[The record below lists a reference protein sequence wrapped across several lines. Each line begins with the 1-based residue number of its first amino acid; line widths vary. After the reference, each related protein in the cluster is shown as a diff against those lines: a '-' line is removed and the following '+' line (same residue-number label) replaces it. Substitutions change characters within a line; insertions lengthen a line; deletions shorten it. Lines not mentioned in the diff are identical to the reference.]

1 MRFFIYL
8 FIVCAAGITGCAPSV
23 VEIARDDQKTEVTAT
38 ERKQIV
44 QAVTNLEPIGQHL
57 ESTGR
62 KPEGKAVMSQAE
74 VIEKAMAIKLE
85 EKVAPTVSFIQWQ
98 LAKDSAAKAEELASQ
113 LEGEKKQLGSEL
125 EEKRKKL
132 EALEKAV
139 VEENN
144 SAWSWA
150 KAAGFATTALGIAA
164 YVAKMLNVPG
174 MQFVEPLI
182 ATLTPHINARAARA
196 QQIASTASTAVI
208 ASDVGSYALS
218 QLQNVLIKMDPD
230 LKQRLPELIAIATN
244 GQAKTIQDVFK
255 MVAKGVATDEGK
267 QMEVDMLLKTLR
279 NDDAMPT
286 KLGKPVALD
295 SFFTIT

>member
-1 MRFFIYL
+1 MRFFIPFLISL
-8 FIVCAAGITGCAPSV
+8 FLVGCSPSV
-23 VEIARDDQKTEVTAT
+23 AEIARDEQKTEVSAT

-62 KPEGKAVMSQAE
+62 KPEGKAVVSQAE
-74 VIEKAMAIKLE
+74 VIEKAMAIKPE
-85 EKVAPTVSFIQWQ
+85 EKVPPTVSFIQWQ
-98 LAKDSAAKAEELASQ
+98 LAKDDAAKAEGLAAQ
-113 LEGEKKQLGSEL
+113 LEGEKKILGSEL
-125 EEKRKKL
+125 EDKRKKL

-139 VEENN
+139 EEENN

-182 ATLTPHINARAARA
+182 ATLTPQINARAARA
-196 QQIASTASTAVI
+196 QQVAATASAAVI
-208 ASDVGSYALS
+208 ASDVGSYALA
-218 QLQNVLIKMDPD
+218 QLQNMLMKMDPD
-230 LKQRLPELIAIATN
+230 LKQRLPELIARATN
-244 GQAKTIQDVFK
+244 GQAETIQDVFK
-255 MVAKGVATDEGK
+255 MVAKGVAVDEGK
-267 QMEVDMLLKTLR
+267 QVEVDALLKTLR

-286 KLGKPVALD
+286 KLGKPTAVE
-295 SFFTIT
+295 SFFVAA